1 MKSKIAAFLLII
13 VVIFTVFIT
22 SCARNRDYV
31 EAEVIDAAK
40 SLIAKSARLNEIYWG
55 EGIAHD
61 QDKSGANG
69 AYYRASSAS
78 LSRFGIATIDD
89 LTRLTR
95 ETFTVDMAND
105 IINNSLSSI
114 SDEDG
119 IRIYA
124 RYYQKYSALDDTP
137 ECIMVYDKAEVFLK
151 DIVIYNYDTV
161 RVSRVKGESIFV
173 SIEVTVINDEGKS
186 QSSALEVELIE
197 EDAGFRLNSPTY
209 KRYTDDDYYNE
220 LQNKI

>member
-1 MKSKIAAFLLII
+1 MKSKITTFLLII
-13 VVIFTVFIT
+13 VVIFTAFIT

>member
-1 MKSKIAAFLLII
+1 MKNKITAILLTI
-13 VVIFTVFIT
+13 VVITTVFLG
-22 SCARNRDYV
+22 SCAKNRDYV
-31 EAEVIDAAK
+31 ESEVLEAAERLIRK
-40 SLIAKSARLNEIYWG
+40 SVKLNEIYWG

-61 QDKSGANG
+61 QDKSEANG

-78 LSRFGIATIDD
+78 CSHYGINTIDD
-89 LTRLTR
+89 LTQLTR
-95 ETFTVDMAND
+95 ETFTVDMSNL
-105 IINNSLSSI
+105 IINTKLSSI

-119 IRIYA
+119 IQIYA

-137 ECIMVYDKAEVFLK
+137 ECIMVYDNAEVFLK
-151 DIVIYNYDTV
+151 DDVIYRYETL

-173 SIEVTVINDEGKS
+173 GIDVTVINDEGDI
-186 QSSALEVELIE
+186 QSSTLEIELIE